1 MTIGPC
7 PLIPGVPCRLRG
19 APGDETHSSR
29 CDGNDKELRLR
40 DNATPEACPTPGNLR
55 GSDPVRRQI
64 TIRLTVLARSL
75 RNGFDRRV
83 GDIGVT
89 RSQWT
94 MIAAIAR
101 NPGASQRTIAEILE
115 ISEASAGRLIDKLC
129 AEGLLERRERE
140 DDRRA
145 RAVCVTGAA
154 APLLDQLGE
163 IASQGEERV
172 FRGFSEAELEQLRDF
187 LERMYENAGRD

>member
-1 MTIGPC
+1 MQDEANPEICSTSND
-7 PLIPGVPCRLRG
+7 RG
-19 APGDETHSSR
+19 A
-29 CDGNDKELRLR
+29 GN
-40 DNATPEACPTPGNLR
+40 
-55 GSDPVRRQI
+55 SVRRQI
-64 TIRLTVLARSL
+64 TIRLTILARTL
-75 RNGFDRRV
+75 RNAFDRKV

-115 ISEASAGRLIDKLC
+115 ISEASAGRLIDQLC

-154 APLLDQLGE
+154 APLLEQLGE
-163 IASQGEERV
+163 IASQGEARV
-172 FRGFSEAELEQLRDF
+172 FAGFSEADLAQLRDY
-187 LERMYENAGRD
+187 LERMYDNAGRD